1 MNFGQKKTKK
11 KWLLPLIVVFL
22 IAATFMW
29 SDFLISKTNNIL
41 LPIRLKIYK
50 TTSDF
55 QNAINRIIDIK
66 KISQEKEELE
76 LTIEK
81 QKYISRANENLL
93 EENMRLRSLL
103 ELKEKSK
110 YEMIISQVTY
120 IDSLNPY
127 KEITIDK
134 GEEDGIQ
141 HNMAVISNLG
151 LVGRVK
157 KVFDDHSTVELIT
170 SSTSHVSTIDEK
182 GESLSVL
189 SGQGNEI
196 LNLEYIVVDEDVEVG
211 DKIFTSGVSDIYARN
226 IFLGTITSIDNSDEM
241 FKEITVKLPYK
252 IFNLKNVMVIKK
264 EN

>member
-1 MNFGQKKTKK
+1 MNFRQKKTKK
-11 KWLLPLIVVFL
+11 KWLLPLVTVLL
-22 IAATFMW
+22 IATTFMW

-50 TTSDF
+50 TTNDF
-55 QNAINRIIDIK
+55 QNAINRIVNIK
-66 KISQEKEELE
+66 KISQEKDELK
-76 LTIEK
+76 LTLEK
-81 QKYISRANENLL
+81 QKYISIENKNLL

-103 ELKEKSK
+103 ELKEKAK
-110 YEMIISQVTY
+110 YEMIISQVIY

-127 KEITIDK
+127 EEITIDK
-134 GEEDGIQ
+134 GKEDGIQ

-151 LVGRVK
+151 LVGRIK
-157 KVFDDHSTVELIT
+157 KVFSDHSTVELIT
-170 SSTSHVSTIDEK
+170 SSSSHVSTIDGNEK
-182 GESLSVL
+182 SLSVL

-196 LNLEYIVVDEDVEVG
+196 LNLEYIVVDEDVKVG
-211 DKIFTSGVSDIYARN
+211 DKLYTSGVSDIYAKD